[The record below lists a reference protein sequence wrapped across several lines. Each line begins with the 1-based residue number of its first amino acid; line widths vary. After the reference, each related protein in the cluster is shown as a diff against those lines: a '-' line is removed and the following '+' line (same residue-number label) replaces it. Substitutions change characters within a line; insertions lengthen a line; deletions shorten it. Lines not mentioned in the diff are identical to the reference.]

1 MLRFELEKPTTAAS
15 DGMASARTT
24 SHNLD
29 VALDLARAGS
39 NPDQARRK
47 IFFRSAGDALL
58 KGMWHDQKD

>member
-1 MLRFELEKPTTAAS
+1 
-15 DGMASARTT
+15 MASARTT

-58 KGMWHDQKD
+58 KGMRHDQKD